1 MDLLDNYKKSWKN
14 QPEEIMRI
22 SASEIY
28 KMTQAKSSSIVKW
41 IFIIGLLEFAFM
53 VLSPF
58 VFDIQA
64 YQNDKK
70 ILVEMKI
77 YEFVQ
82 ISQNLAIPVLFYFL
96 FLFYKNYKNISS
108 IDNTKKL
115 MTKIKKTRRTVRN
128 YVIFNLIYI
137 VYIAAIITF
146 GMVMTPQGNLKNTSG
161 WIIVL
166 IMILVTIIMLFL
178 FWGFYQLLYGILLNK
193 LNRNYIELAKLD
205 QEN

>member
-1 MDLLDNYKKSWKN
+1 MDLLDNYKKAWEN
-14 QPEEIMRI
+14 QPEEITRI
-22 SASEIY
+22 STSEIY

-41 IFIIGLLEFAFM
+41 IFVIGLLEFAFM
-53 VLSPF
+53 ILSPF
-58 VFDIQA
+58 VFDIS
-64 YQNDKK
+64 NDEK
-70 ILVEMKI
+70 ILVEMEI

-82 ISQNLAIPVLFYFL
+82 ISQYLAIPVLFYFL

-128 YVIFNLIYI
+128 YVIFNLLYI
-137 VYIAAIITF
+137 VYLAAIITF
-146 GMVMTPQGNLKNTSG
+146 GMVMTPQGNFENTPG

>member
-1 MDLLDNYKKSWKN
+1 MDLLDNYKKAWEN
-14 QPEEIMRI
+14 QPEEITRI
-22 SASEIY
+22 STSEIY

-41 IFIIGLLEFAFM
+41 IFVIGLLEFAFM
-53 VLSPF
+53 ILSTF
-58 VFDIQA
+58 VFDIS
-64 YQNDKK
+64 NDEK
-70 ILVEMKI
+70 ILVEMEI

-82 ISQNLAIPVLFYFL
+82 ISQYLTIPVLFYFL

-128 YVIFNLIYI
+128 YVIFNLLYI
-137 VYIAAIITF
+137 VYLAAIITF
-146 GMVMTPQGNLKNTSG
+146 GMVMTPQGNLENTPG

-166 IMILVTIIMLFL
+166 IMMLVTIIMLFL

-193 LNRNYIELAKLD
+193 LNRNYMELAKLD

>member
-1 MDLLDNYKKSWKN
+1 MDLLDNYKKAWEN
-14 QPEEIMRI
+14 QPEEITRI

-41 IFIIGLLEFAFM
+41 IFVIGLLEFAFM
-53 VLSPF
+53 ILSTF
-58 VFDIQA
+58 VFDIS
-64 YQNDKK
+64 NDEK
-70 ILVEMKI
+70 ILVEMEI

-82 ISQNLAIPVLFYFL
+82 ISQYLTIPVLFYFL

-128 YVIFNLIYI
+128 YVIFNLLYI
-137 VYIAAIITF
+137 VYLAAIITF
-146 GMVMTPQGNLKNTSG
+146 GMVMTPQGNFENTPG

>member
-1 MDLLDNYKKSWKN
+1 MDLLDNYKKAWEN
-14 QPEEIMRI
+14 QPEEITRI

-41 IFIIGLLEFAFM
+41 IFVIGLLEFAFM
-53 VLSPF
+53 ILSPF
-58 VFDIQA
+58 VFDIS
-64 YQNDKK
+64 NDEK
-70 ILVEMKI
+70 ILVEMEI

-82 ISQNLAIPVLFYFL
+82 ISQYLTIPVLFYFL

-128 YVIFNLIYI
+128 YVIFNLLYI
-137 VYIAAIITF
+137 VYLAAIITF
-146 GMVMTPQGNLKNTSG
+146 GMVMTPQGNLENTPG

-166 IMILVTIIMLFL
+166 IMMLVTIIMLFL

>member
-1 MDLLDNYKKSWKN
+1 MDLLDNYKKAWEN
-14 QPEEIMRI
+14 QPEEITRI
-22 SASEIY
+22 STSEIY

-41 IFIIGLLEFAFM
+41 IFVIGLLEFALM
-53 VLSPF
+53 ILSTF
-58 VFDIQA
+58 VFDIS
-64 YQNDKK
+64 NDEK
-70 ILVEMKI
+70 ILVEMEI

-82 ISQNLAIPVLFYFL
+82 ISQYLTIPVLFYFL

-128 YVIFNLIYI
+128 YVIFNLLYI
-137 VYIAAIITF
+137 VYLAAIITF
-146 GMVMTPQGNLKNTSG
+146 GMVMTPQGNLENTPG

-166 IMILVTIIMLFL
+166 IMMLVTIIMLFL

>member
-1 MDLLDNYKKSWKN
+1 MDLLDNYKKAWEN
-14 QPEEIMRI
+14 QSEEITRI

-53 VLSPF
+53 ILSTF
-58 VFDIQA
+58 VFDIF
-64 YQNDKK
+64 NDEK
-70 ILVEMKI
+70 ILVEMEI

-82 ISQNLAIPVLFYFL
+82 ISQYLAIPVLFYFL
-96 FLFYKNYKNISS
+96 FLFYKNYENISS

-128 YVIFNLIYI
+128 YVIFNLLYI
-137 VYIAAIITF
+137 VYTAAIMTL
-146 GMVMTPQGNLKNTSG
+146 GMVVTPQGNLENTPE

-166 IMILVTIIMLFL
+166 IMMLVTIIMLFL
-178 FWGFYQLLYGILLNK
+178 VWGFYQLLYGILLNK